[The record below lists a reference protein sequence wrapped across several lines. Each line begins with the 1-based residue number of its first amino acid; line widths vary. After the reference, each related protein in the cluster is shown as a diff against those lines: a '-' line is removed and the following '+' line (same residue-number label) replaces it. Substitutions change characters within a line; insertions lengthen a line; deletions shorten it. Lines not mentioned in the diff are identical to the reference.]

1 MKGVEKTKVHMHD
14 RMILVVYTNQNSQLS
29 QPTSMVKTTY
39 YARLFQQFSFAEKF
53 RLLRMVTMTIVIS
66 YNHLK

>member
-29 QPTSMVKTTY
+29 QPTSMVKTTFMPGY
-39 YARLFQQFSFAEKF
+39 FNNFLSLK
-53 RLLRMVTMTIVIS
+53 IS
-66 YNHLK
+66 TVKNGYNDYCY